1 MSIGDETSLIQ
12 FWGARDSSTP
22 LRFRSTALGM
32 TEKDHRVAPDRAI
45 TTLSHRSHKSGCA
58 LLAQTVGRWRQQR
71 AHFLYGVFVTETLAS
86 FAWRIVRLL
95 TMKNSSSS
103 SWSIFSV
110 TSESEFNTT
119 RASSVLPI
127 SFSWRARSIACPITL
142 RNLNSSA
149 NLA

>member
-1 MSIGDETSLIQ
+1 MRNDESMMKPEWRNGESQWLCHLSFGHSLVIRHSD
-12 FWGARDSSTP
+12 FVI
-22 LRFRSTALGM
+22 LF
-32 TEKDHRVAPDRAI
+32 

-58 LLAQTVGRWRQQR
+58 LLVPTVGRWRQQR

-86 FAWRIVRLL
+86 FAWWIVRSL

-103 SWSIFSV
+103 SLSIFSV

-127 SFSWRARSIACPITL
+127 SFS
-142 RNLNSSA
+142 
-149 NLA
+149 